1 MADTPRRVIRRD
13 SIWSLDDDDGD
24 QQQGLDGVA
33 GVLLSQ
39 SFASGSLTELSSL
52 YSMSEDVSDA
62 ASLSLGLS
70 VCLSVSLSLSLSLS
84 LCLSLSVSF
93 CLSVHVYISVL
104 TAFFQS
110 NLD

>member
-1 MADTPRRVIRRD
+1 MLDSKAMADTPRRVIRRD

-70 VCLSVSLSLSLSLS
+70 VCLSVSLSLSLSV
-84 LCLSLSVSF
+84 CLF
-93 CLSVHVYISVL
+93 MYISP
-104 TAFFQS
+104 F
-110 NLD
+110 